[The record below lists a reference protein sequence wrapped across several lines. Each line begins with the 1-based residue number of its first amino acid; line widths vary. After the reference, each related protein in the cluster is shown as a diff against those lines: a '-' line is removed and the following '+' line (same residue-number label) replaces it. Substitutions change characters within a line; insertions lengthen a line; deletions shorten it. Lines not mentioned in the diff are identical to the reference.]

1 MYKFILISG
10 KAGAGKDT
18 IARIL
23 NRKYGFKDY
32 RYADNLKKILL
43 FAGWDG
49 KKDLRGRK
57 LLQTV
62 GGAFRR
68 WDENFWV
75 DRLIRDIVDDIDRG
89 YDRFCIADVRHK
101 NELFYFKDYIKKIVP
116 DSKFVHIK
124 VINTLSSLETREMDA
139 ETITDPSETS
149 LDDIT
154 PDYYIYNTVKDNFE
168 FLEIQL
174 DSLIKNEFSD

>member
-18 IARIL
+18 VAKVL
-23 NRKYGFKDY
+23 NKKYGFKVY
-32 RYADNLKKILL
+32 RYADHLKRVLL

-57 LLQTV
+57 LLQYV

-75 DRLIRDIVDDIDRG
+75 DRLIRDIIDDMNED
-89 YDRFCIADVRHK
+89 YEKFCIADVRHK
-101 NELFYFKDYIKKIVP
+101 NELFYFKDYMKKIVP

-124 VINTLSSLETREMDA
+124 VINTLNSLETREMDA
-139 ETITDPSETS
+139 ETITDPSETD

-154 PDYYIYNTVKDNFE
+154 ADHYIYNTVKDDFG